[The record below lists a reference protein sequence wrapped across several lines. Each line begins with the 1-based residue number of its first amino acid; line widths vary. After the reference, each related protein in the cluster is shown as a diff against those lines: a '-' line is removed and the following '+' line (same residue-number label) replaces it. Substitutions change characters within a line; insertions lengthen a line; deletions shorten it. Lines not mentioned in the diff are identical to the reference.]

1 MEFLRHALGL
11 CDESHPNLFTLL
23 AGTPILGYIIYKLK
37 NYYGILFSKSR
48 S

>member
-11 CDESHPNLFTLL
+11 CGESHPNLFTLL

-37 NYYGILFSKSR
+37 KYYGILFSKSR